1 MSPFIRPRPTSLR
14 TARSSRRRSRHDG
27 RGRGLITGNR
37 SGRGP
42 LTLEQLE
49 GRQVL
54 AAFVASE
61 TYVVSTL
68 ADSGPGSLR
77 EAIIAANAHKGA
89 DAIDFSVT
97 GTISLKS
104 ALPAV
109 TDSLE
114 LDGSSAPGYAGKPIV
129 TLDFQN
135 NAGLVVSVG
144 ADGSVIKSLSLVDS
158 SGAGISLSA
167 SAVTVAGNYI
177 GLRADGVTIESNRG
191 DGVAILAGS
200 HDNLIGNDDPV
211 KSIRYFTPAG
221 ISLQPVKG
229 FQGLRGGN
237 RPGEYLISGTTGDN
251 GDGLLFVGP
260 ITTTGGKSYP
270 VRVPGAMS
278 TSVYGPDNLGGN
290 RVRLVGS
297 YINSGSDTRHGFMFE
312 GTTTDLTNGTGT
324 YTTIDVA
331 GATFTY
337 VHSTMGGLAV
347 GNAEGP
353 TVGDPQGTGE
363 AFLYDVATK
372 QFIGDIRFP
381 DSISSTAYGIW
392 HNGGTSYTICGGF
405 SRLSIDPNQPLGQ
418 GFLVDYDAS
427 TGQFSHWKALNY
439 PKGFDVVTH
448 FEGISSTEAG
458 VYTLAASSV
467 HTGSALP
474 GSFVTVRRNAD
485 GSFSDGVW
493 VDVAYPGSAATI
505 TTSVS
510 GSALTGFGLGVNGG
524 VQVFQATVDSG
535 FQLSNVISGNR
546 GAGISITGAGAT
558 NNHVAM
564 NFIGTDVTGTLR
576 RGNGGNGVVI
586 TAGATGNLIGG
597 EATGGNDPT
606 KGVFVRPPQGNLI
619 SGNYANGVLI
629 SEGAESN
636 QLSGNYVGTT
646 VSGLAPLGNTLD
658 GVAIVGADNNS
669 LLGTTLNQNPFVF
682 YNVLSGNGGNGLRI
696 TDSDN
701 TTVYANFM
709 GLGRNN
715 KTPVPNGG
723 NGLLVSGNSQGVTL
737 GGVIPLGNVISG
749 NKGNGIEIRDTASG
763 VNSWNSFVGMVSFG
777 GAAANGKNGILITS
791 TNPAFDL
798 NHQQTW
804 NIIRTSLIGGN
815 VGNGIEIS
823 GNASGVQIT
832 DTAVGTNW
840 FIMRPL
846 ANGGSGIVIGGTA
859 HNIALGGFQPSIEQF
874 DTSASVHLGGNKGY
888 GLEIRDLAHDVTVF
902 NTVVGAGVG
911 LLGPS
916 LQKAVQLPN
925 GKGGISIGPGVS
937 DVAIGS
943 GLSVPNGYSAA
954 VAYNNGVGI
963 TIDGASN
970 ISLEGTKVENNAKGG
985 IQIKGG
991 TNVLIGTETA
1001 PNLISGNTGF
1011 GVLASGTLTGSA
1023 VSGNLITRNTGNG
1036 VRLQAA
1042 KGLLVGG
1049 TANGSGNTIT
1059 RNKAFGLYAAGDCSG
1074 SMVEGNTIARNI
1086 AGNTNVAKSSGLI
1099 VVDYSLIL
1107 GVNDSVTGVRGA
1119 KGKKVVLVGSYLP
1132 SLPGNNANSSLMG
1145 QWWVGDLTTGVGK
1158 SVRVNPVFPGQTVTA
1173 SLYYGPNT
1181 DAFSP
1186 TLGKDN
1192 VRVVGT
1198 YKYQDSPVDGQYG
1211 VLYQGPANGVGGTW
1225 TQINVPA
1232 DLAGGTVTNTIPH
1245 STMGNL
1251 VVGNYSVEGQPVGAA
1266 SAFIYEISTGQY
1278 QLFDSSW
1285 GGLTDLTSAY
1295 GIWQNGG
1302 PTSTFYTI
1310 VGGAVYEGANTAYMV
1325 DYDSSTKTF
1334 SHKTFFPLGT
1344 EVAGDTHFEGINAA
1358 PGGYTLSATILSGG
1372 TSDAAYVYVP
1382 VGRDGEFGAA
1392 QWVPLHY
1399 PGSSFCSGDTVYQNV
1414 QMGICSLPNP
1424 AYQTDSTL
1432 PPTVERTYKATVTV
1446 TGGPAGGANISIP
1459 AARQG
1464 FVGPT
1469 AGAQRY
1475 AQYAPTQVTSPDQL
1489 NQPIGQEKADEIA
1502 KALGLDKS
1510 KCFTEEQYLAF
1521 ISGQGANG
1529 SGDPQQAALVDES
1542 VNLLTNS
1549 TANPLIR
1556 DINGTPT
1563 QIVLGSYGLAV
1574 SKDGVWLDSLAN
1586 KAEPT
1591 RRVNE
1596 VIAPGGYMDTWAA
1609 ANGATASLQMLRR
1622 SAYTIQLPYGIV
1634 AQQENGPAQLAFY
1647 RNGFGSA
1654 MAGLSMTPP
1663 LWEVNFCLIYLL
1675 NPKLAAN
1682 MPSQWNPIP
1691 AEVAKALLTSE
1702 TGRVRFSDYASYFPR
1717 ECVVASP
1724 I

>member
-27 RGRGLITGNR
+27 RGRGPSAGSR
-37 SGRGP
+37 SARGP

-61 TYVVSTL
+61 TYVVNTL

-77 EAIIAANAHKGA
+77 EAIIAANTHKGA
-89 DAIDFSVT
+89 DAIDFSVA

-109 TDSLE
+109 TGPLE

-135 NAGLVVSVG
+135 NAGLVVSAG

-177 GLRADGVTIESNRG
+177 GLRADGSTIESNRG

-237 RPGEYLISGTTGDN
+237 RSGEYLISGTTGDN

-297 YINSGSDTRHGFMFE
+297 YINSSSDTRHGFLFE
-312 GTTTDLTNGTGT
+312 GTTADLTNGTGT

-372 QFIGDIRFP
+372 QFISDIRFP
-381 DSISSTAYGIW
+381 DSVSSTAYGIW

-405 SRLSIDPNQPLGQ
+405 SKLSIDPNQPLGQ
-418 GFLVDYDAS
+418 GFLVDYDSS

-439 PKGFDVVTH
+439 PKGIDVVTH

-493 VDVAYPGSAATI
+493 VDLAYPGSAATI

-510 GSALTGFGLGVNGG
+510 GSALTGFGLGGSGG
-524 VQVFQATVDSG
+524 AQVFQATVDSG

-546 GAGISITGAGAT
+546 GAGISITGIGAT

-576 RGNGGNGVVI
+576 RGNGGSGVVI

-629 SEGAESN
+629 SDGAESN

-646 VSGLAPLGNTLD
+646 VSGLAPLGNALD

-696 TDSDN
+696 SDSDN

-859 HNIALGGFQPSIEQF
+859 HNIAIGGFQPSIEQF

-925 GKGGISIGPGVS
+925 GKGGISIGSGVS

-943 GLSVPNGYSAA
+943 GLSVPGGYSAA
-954 VAYNNGVGI
+954 VAYNNGAGI
-963 TIDGASN
+963 TINGASN
-970 ISLEGTKVENNAKGG
+970 VSLEGTKVESNAKGG

-1059 RNKAFGLYAAGDCSG
+1059 RNKAFGLLATGNCSG
-1074 SMVEGNTIARNI
+1074 STVEGNTIERNT
-1086 AGNTNVAKSSGLI
+1086 AGNTNVANSSGLV

-1107 GVNDSVTGVRGA
+1107 GPNESVTGVRGA

-1132 SLPGNNANSSLMG
+1132 KNDTNSNDSNTSAMG

-1158 SVRVNPVFPGQTVTA
+1158 AVRVNPSFSGQTVTA

-1186 TLGKDN
+1186 ALGQDN
-1192 VRVVGT
+1192 IRVVGT
-1198 YKYQDSPVDGQYG
+1198 YKYKDSPVDGQYG
-1211 VLYQGPANGVGGTW
+1211 VIYQGPANGVGGTW
-1225 TQINVPA
+1225 TQINVPE
-1232 DLAGGTVTNTIPH
+1232 DLAGGTVLNTIPH

-1251 VVGNYSVEGQPVGAA
+1251 VVGNYDVVGQPVG
-1266 SAFIYEISTGQY
+1266 SGNAFIYDISTREY
-1278 QLFDSSW
+1278 QVFDSSW
-1285 GGLTDLTSAY
+1285 GGVTELTSAY

-1302 PTSTFYTI
+1302 PASTFYTI
-1310 VGGAVYEGANTAYMV
+1310 VGGSKHEGANTAYMV
-1325 DYDSSTKTF
+1325 DYDSATKTF

-1344 EVAGDTHFEGINAA
+1344 ETKGDTHFEGINAA
-1358 PGGYTLSATILSGG
+1358 PGGYTLSGTILSGG
-1372 TSDAAYVYVP
+1372 TADAAYAYVP
-1382 VGRDGEFGAA
+1382 VNRDGSFGAA

-1414 QMGICSLPNP
+1414 EMGICII
-1424 AYQTDSTL
+1424 TDPISQQS
-1432 PPTVERTYKATVTV
+1432 VERTYKATVTV
-1446 TGGPAGGANISIP
+1446 TGGPAAGANISIP

-1464 FVGPT
+1464 FVGPA
-1469 AGAQRY
+1469 AGAQRL
-1475 AQYAPTQVTSPDQL
+1475 AQYGPTQVTAPDQL
-1489 NQPIGQEKADEIA
+1489 NQPIGQVKADEIA
-1502 KALGLDKS
+1502 RALGLDKS
-1510 KCFTEEQYLAF
+1510 KCFTEEQYLTF
-1521 ISGQGANG
+1521 ISGKGANG
-1529 SGDPQQAALVDES
+1529 SGDPSQAALVDES

-1549 TANPLIR
+1549 TVNPLNR
-1556 DINGTPT
+1556 NINGTPT
-1563 QIVLGSYGLAV
+1563 QIYLGSYGLAV

-1586 KAEPT
+1586 EAEPT
-1591 RRVNE
+1591 RRVNA

-1609 ANGATASLQMLRR
+1609 ANGATASLDMLRK

-1634 AQQENGPAQLAFY
+1634 AQQENGSAQLAFY

-1682 MPSQWNPIP
+1682 MPAQWNPIP

>member
-14 TARSSRRRSRHDG
+14 TAHPNRRRSRHDG
-27 RGRGLITGNR
+27 RGRGPSAGSR
-37 SGRGP
+37 SARGP

-61 TYVVSTL
+61 TYVVNTL

-77 EAIIAANAHKGA
+77 EAIIAANTHKGA
-89 DAIDFSVT
+89 DAIDFGVA

-114 LDGSSAPGYAGKPIV
+114 LDGSSAPGYAGRPIV

-144 ADGSVIKSLSLVDS
+144 ADGTVIQSLSLVDS

-177 GLRADGVTIESNRG
+177 GLRADGSTIESNRG

-200 HDNLIGNDDPV
+200 HDNLIGNDD
-211 KSIRYFTPAG
+211 
-221 ISLQPVKG
+221 
-229 FQGLRGGN
+229 
-237 RPGEYLISGTTGDN
+237 
-251 GDGLLFVGP
+251 
-260 ITTTGGKSYP
+260 
-270 VRVPGAMS
+270 S
-278 TSVYGPDNLGGN
+278 TS
-290 RVRLVGS
+290 
-297 YINSGSDTRHGFMFE
+297 
-312 GTTTDLTNGTGT
+312 
-324 YTTIDVA
+324 
-331 GATFTY
+331 
-337 VHSTMGGLAV
+337 
-347 GNAEGP
+347 
-353 TVGDPQGTGE
+353 
-363 AFLYDVATK
+363 AFA
-372 QFIGDIRFP
+372 
-381 DSISSTAYGIW
+381 
-392 HNGGTSYTICGGF
+392 
-405 SRLSIDPNQPLGQ
+405 
-418 GFLVDYDAS
+418 
-427 TGQFSHWKALNY
+427 
-439 PKGFDVVTH
+439 
-448 FEGISSTEAG
+448 
-458 VYTLAASSV
+458 
-467 HTGSALP
+467 
-474 GSFVTVRRNAD
+474 
-485 GSFSDGVW
+485 
-493 VDVAYPGSAATI
+493 
-505 TTSVS
+505 
-510 GSALTGFGLGVNGG
+510 
-524 VQVFQATVDSG
+524 
-535 FQLSNVISGNR
+535 LSNVISGNR
-546 GAGISITGAGAT
+546 GNGVSITGVGAT
-558 NNHVAM
+558 KNIVSM
-564 NFIGTDVTGTLR
+564 NYIGTDISGTR
-576 RGNGGNGVVI
+576 NRGNGGNGVVI
-586 TAGATGNLIGG
+586 TANATGNLIGG

-629 SEGAESN
+629 SDGAESN

-646 VSGLAPLGNTLD
+646 VSGLAPLGNALD

-723 NGLLVSGNSQGVTL
+723 NGLLVSGDSQGVTL

-791 TNPAFDL
+791 SNPAFDL

-888 GLEIRDLAHDVTVF
+888 GLEMRDLAHDVTVF

-954 VAYNNGVGI
+954 VAYNKGVGI

-1011 GVLASGTLTGSA
+1011 GVLASGKLTGSA
-1023 VSGNLITRNTGNG
+1023 ISGNLIARNTGNG

-1042 KGLLVGG
+1042 QGLLVGG

-1059 RNKAFGLYAAGDCSG
+1059 RNQAFGLYAAGNCSG
-1074 SMVEGNTIARNI
+1074 STVEGNTIERNT
-1086 AGNTNVAKSSGLI
+1086 AGNTNVANSSGLV

-1107 GVNDSVTGVRGA
+1107 GANESVTGVRGA

-1132 SLPGNNANSSLMG
+1132 KNDSNSNDSNTSAMG

-1158 SVRVNPVFPGQTVTA
+1158 AVRVNPTFSGQTVTA

-1181 DAFSP
+1181 DAFNP
-1186 TLGKDN
+1186 AIGKDN
-1192 VRVVGT
+1192 IRVVGT
-1198 YKYQDSPVDGQYG
+1198 YMYSESGTPVAGQHG
-1211 VLYQGPANGVGGTW
+1211 VIYQGPANGVGGTW
-1225 TQINVPA
+1225 TRINVPA
-1232 DLAGGTVTNTIPH
+1232 HLAGGTVTNTIPH

-1251 VVGNYSVEGQPVGAA
+1251 VVGNYSVEGQSVGAA
-1266 SAFIYEISTGQY
+1266 SAFIYDIRTGEY
-1278 QLFDSSW
+1278 QVFDSSW
-1285 GGLTDLTSAY
+1285 GGLNDLTSAY

-1302 PTSTFYTI
+1302 PASTFYTI
-1310 VGGAVYEGANTAYMV
+1310 VGGSLHEGANTAYMV

-1344 EVAGDTHFEGINAA
+1344 ETKGDTHFEGINAA

-1372 TSDAAYVYVP
+1372 TADAAYAYVP
-1382 VGRDGEFGAA
+1382 VNRDGEFGAA

-1414 QMGICSLPNP
+1414 EMGICII
-1424 AYQTDSTL
+1424 TD
-1432 PPTVERTYKATVTV
+1432 PTSGDPVERTYKATVTV
-1446 TGGPAGGANISIP
+1446 TGGPTGGANISIP
-1459 AARQG
+1459 EARQG
-1464 FVGPT
+1464 FVGPA
-1469 AGAQRY
+1469 AGARRF
-1475 AQYAPTQVTSPDQL
+1475 AQYGPTQVTSPDQL

-1502 KALGLDKS
+1502 RSLGLDRS

-1521 ISGQGANG
+1521 ISGNGANG
-1529 SGDPQQAALVDES
+1529 SGDSQQAALVDES

-1549 TANPLIR
+1549 TVNPLTR
-1556 DINGTPT
+1556 TVNGTPT
-1563 QIVLGSYGLAV
+1563 QIYLGSYGLAV

-1586 KAEPT
+1586 EAEPT

-1596 VIAPGGYMDTWAA
+1596 VIAPGGYMDTWAK
-1609 ANGATASLQMLRR
+1609 ANGATASLDMLRH
-1622 SAYTIQLPYGIV
+1622 SAYVIQLPYGIV

-1654 MAGLSMTPP
+1654 VAGLSMTPP
-1663 LWEVNFCLIYLL
+1663 LWEVNFCLIYML

-1682 MPSQWNPIP
+1682 MPAQWNPIP
-1691 AEVAKALLTSE
+1691 AEVASALLASQ
-1702 TGRVRFSDYASYFPR
+1702 TGRVRFSDYAAYFPP
-1717 ECVVASP
+1717 ECVVANP
-1724 I
+1724 N

>member
-14 TARSSRRRSRHDG
+14 TARTSRRRSRHDG
-27 RGRGLITGNR
+27 RGRGPSADNR
-37 SGRGP
+37 SARGP

-61 TYVVSTL
+61 TYVVNTL
-68 ADSGPGSLR
+68 ADAGPGSLR
-77 EAIIAANAHKGA
+77 QAIILANAHKGA
-89 DAIDFSVT
+89 DAIDFSVA
-97 GTISLKS
+97 GTIALRS

-109 TDSLE
+109 TGPLE
-114 LDGSSAPGYAGKPIV
+114 LDGSSAPGYAGKPVV

-135 NAGLVVSVG
+135 NAGLVVSAG
-144 ADGSVIKSLSLVDS
+144 ADGSVIQSLSLVDS
-158 SGAGISLSA
+158 SGAGVSLAA
-167 SAVTVAGNYI
+167 SGVTVAGNYI
-177 GLRADGVTIESNRG
+177 GLQADGVTTESNRG

-221 ISLQPVKG
+221 ISLQPVKSL
-229 FQGLRGGN
+229 QGLRGGD
-237 RPGEYLISGTTGDN
+237 RPGEYLISGTTGNN

-260 ITTTGGKSYP
+260 ITATGGKAYP
-270 VRVPGAMS
+270 VRVPGALS
-278 TSVYGPDNLGGN
+278 TSVYGPDNLGGG

-297 YINSGSDTRHGFMFE
+297 YINSGSDTRHGFLFE

-347 GNAEGP
+347 GNADGP

-381 DSISSTAYGIW
+381 DSVSSTAYGIW
-392 HNGGTSYTICGGF
+392 HNGGTNYTICGGF
-405 SRLSIDPNQPLGQ
+405 SELSIDPNKPIGP
-418 GFLVDYDAS
+418 GYLVDYDSS

-439 PKGFDVVTH
+439 PKGFNVVTH

-493 VDVAYPGSAATI
+493 VDLAYPGSAATI

-510 GSALTGFGLGVNGG
+510 GSALTGFGLGVNGSA
-524 VQVFQATVDSG
+524 QVFQATVDSG

-546 GAGISITGAGAT
+546 GNGVSITGVGAT

-564 NFIGTDVTGTLR
+564 NYIGTDVTGTR
-576 RGNGGNGVVI
+576 NRGNGGNGVVI

-597 EATGGNDPT
+597 EATNGNDPT

-629 SEGAESN
+629 SDGAESN

-646 VSGLAPLGNTLD
+646 VSGLAPLGNALD

-669 LLGTTLNQNPFVF
+669 VLGTTLNQNPFVF

-749 NKGNGIEIRDTASG
+749 NKGNGIEIRDTVSG
-763 VNSWNSFVGMVSFG
+763 VNSWNSFVGMVAFG

-815 VGNGIEIS
+815 VGNGIEIA

-832 DTAVGTNW
+832 DTAIGTNW
-840 FIMRPL
+840 NIVRPL
-846 ANGGSGIVIGGTA
+846 ANGGSGIVVGGTA
-859 HNIALGGFQPSIEQF
+859 HNIAIGGFQPTVEEL
-874 DTSASVHLGGNKGY
+874 DTTASVHIGGNKGY
-888 GLEIRDLAHDVTVF
+888 GIEMRDLAHDVTVF
-902 NTVVGAGVG
+902 NTAVGAGVG
-911 LLGPS
+911 LIGPS
-916 LQKAVQLPN
+916 IRKAIQLPN
-925 GKGGISIGPGVS
+925 SKGGIAIGPGVS

-943 GLSVPNGYSAA
+943 GLSVSHGYSAA

-963 TIDGASN
+963 TINGASHV
-970 ISLEGTKVENNAKGG
+970 SVEGTKVENNTKGG
-985 IQIKGG
+985 IQLSGG
-991 TNVLIGTETA
+991 TQVRIGSETA
-1001 PNLISGNTGF
+1001 PNAITGNTRW

-1023 VSGNLITRNTGNG
+1023 IQGNLIARNTGNG
-1036 VRLQAA
+1036 VVLRAA
-1042 KGLLVGG
+1042 QGLLVGG

-1059 RNKAFGLYAAGDCSG
+1059 RNKAFGLLATGNCSG
-1074 SMVEGNTIARNI
+1074 STVEGNTIKRNV
-1086 AGNTNVAKSSGLI
+1086 AGNLNVANSSGLV

-1107 GVNDSVTGVRGA
+1107 GPYESVTGVRGA
-1119 KGKKVVLVGSYLP
+1119 QGKKVVLVGSYKP
-1132 SLPGNNANSSLMG
+1132 QGSSVLMG
-1145 QWWVGDLTTGVGK
+1145 QWWVGDLATGVGK
-1158 SVRVNPVFPGQTVTA
+1158 AVQVNPTFSGQTVTA

-1181 DAFSP
+1181 AAFNP
-1186 TLGKDN
+1186 ALGKDN
-1192 VRVVGT
+1192 IRVVGT
-1198 YKYQDSPVDGQYG
+1198 YKYQESAVDGQHG

-1232 DLAGGTVTNTIPH
+1232 DLAGRTVTNTIPH
-1245 STMGNL
+1245 STMGDL
-1251 VVGNYSVEGQPVGAA
+1251 VVGNYSVEGQQRDAA
-1266 SAFIYEISTGQY
+1266 SAFIYDIRTGTY
-1278 QLFDSSW
+1278 QVFDSSW
-1285 GGLTDLTSAY
+1285 GGLNDLTSAY

-1310 VGGAVYEGANTAYMV
+1310 VGGSLHNGANTAYMV

-1344 EVAGDTHFEGINAA
+1344 GLAGDTHFEGINAA

-1372 TSDAAYVYVP
+1372 TADAAYAYVP
-1382 VGRDGEFGAA
+1382 VNRDGGFGAA

-1399 PGSSFCSGDTVYQNV
+1399 PGSSFCSGDTVYRNV
-1414 QMGICSLPNP
+1414 EMGICIL
-1424 AYQTDSTL
+1424 TD
-1432 PPTVERTYKATVTV
+1432 PTTGNLVERTYKATVTV
-1446 TGGPAGGANISIP
+1446 TGRATDS
-1459 AARQG
+1459 
-1464 FVGPT
+1464 
-1469 AGAQRY
+1469 
-1475 AQYAPTQVTSPDQL
+1475 
-1489 NQPIGQEKADEIA
+1489 
-1502 KALGLDKS
+1502 
-1510 KCFTEEQYLAF
+1510 
-1521 ISGQGANG
+1521 
-1529 SGDPQQAALVDES
+1529 
-1542 VNLLTNS
+1542 NS
-1549 TANPLIR
+1549 
-1556 DINGTPT
+1556 
-1563 QIVLGSYGLAV
+1563 
-1574 SKDGVWLDSLAN
+1574 
-1586 KAEPT
+1586 
-1591 RRVNE
+1591 
-1596 VIAPGGYMDTWAA
+1596 
-1609 ANGATASLQMLRR
+1609 
-1622 SAYTIQLPYGIV
+1622 
-1634 AQQENGPAQLAFY
+1634 
-1647 RNGFGSA
+1647 
-1654 MAGLSMTPP
+1654 
-1663 LWEVNFCLIYLL
+1663 
-1675 NPKLAAN
+1675 
-1682 MPSQWNPIP
+1682 
-1691 AEVAKALLTSE
+1691 
-1702 TGRVRFSDYASYFPR
+1702 
-1717 ECVVASP
+1717 
-1724 I
+1724 

>member
-1 MSPFIRPRPTSLR
+1 MAR
-14 TARSSRRRSRHDG
+14 TNRRRSRHDG
-27 RGRGLITGNR
+27 RGLGTGSGAARGR
-37 SGRGP
+37 

-54 AAFVASE
+54 AAFVAAE
-61 TYVVSTL
+61 TYVVNTL

-77 EAIIAANAHKGA
+77 QAIIDANVHKGA
-89 DAIDFSVT
+89 DAIDFSVA
-97 GTISLKS
+97 GTIALKS

-109 TDSLE
+109 TGSLD
-114 LDGSSAPGYAGKPIV
+114 LDGSSAPGYAGKPVV

-135 NAGLVVSVG
+135 NAGLIISAG

-158 SGAGISLSA
+158 SGAGVSLAA
-167 SAVTVAGNYI
+167 SGVTVAGNYI
-177 GLRADGVTIESNRG
+177 GLRADGSTIESNRG

-211 KSIRYFTPAG
+211 KAIQYFTPAG
-221 ISLQPVKG
+221 MSLQPVKG
-229 FQGLRGGN
+229 IQGLRGGN
-237 RPGEYLISGTTGDN
+237 RPGEYLMSGTTGNN

-260 ITTTGGKSYP
+260 ITATGGKSYP

-297 YINSGSDTRHGFMFE
+297 SINSGSDTRHGFLFE

-347 GNAEGP
+347 GNADGP
-353 TVGDPQGTGE
+353 TVGAPEGTGQ
-363 AFLYDVATK
+363 AFIYDVAKK
-372 QFIGDIRFP
+372 QIIGNIRFP
-381 DSISSTAYGIW
+381 ESVSNTAYGIW
-392 HNGGTSYTICGGF
+392 HNGGTNYTICGGF
-405 SRLSIDPNQPLGQ
+405 SQLSINNGGDQNQPIGQ
-418 GFLVDYDAS
+418 GYLVDYDSS

-439 PKGFDVVTH
+439 PKGIDVVTH

-485 GSFSDGVW
+485 GAFSDGVW
-493 VDVAYPGSAATI
+493 VDLAYPGSAATL

-510 GSALTGFGLGVNGG
+510 GSALTGVGIGG
-524 VQVFQATVDSG
+524 SGGMQWFQATVDIG

-546 GAGISITGAGAT
+546 GAGVSITGAGAT

-696 TDSDN
+696 TDSND

-709 GLGRNN
+709 GLGRDN

-749 NKGNGIEIRDTASG
+749 NKGNGIEIRDTVSG
-763 VNSWNSFVGMVSFG
+763 VNSWNSFVGMVAFG

-791 TNPAFDL
+791 TNPAFEI

-815 VGNGIEIS
+815 VGNGIEIA

-832 DTAVGTNW
+832 DTAIGTNW
-840 FIMRPL
+840 NIMRPL
-846 ANGGSGIVIGGTA
+846 ANGGSGIVVGGTA
-859 HNIALGGFQPSIEQF
+859 HNIALGGFQPSIEQL
-874 DTSASVHLGGNKGY
+874 DTTASVHLGGNKGY
-888 GLEIRDLAHDVTVF
+888 GLEIRDLAYDVTVF

-911 LLGPS
+911 LIGPS
-916 LQKAVQLPN
+916 IRKAIKLPN
-925 GKGGISIGPGVS
+925 GKGGIAIGPGVS

-963 TIDGASN
+963 TIEGARNVSV
-970 ISLEGTKVENNAKGG
+970 EGTKVESNAKGG

-991 TNVLIGTETA
+991 TNVLIGTETS
-1001 PNLISGNTGF
+1001 PNSISGNTGF
-1011 GVLASGTLTGSA
+1011 GVSASGTLTGSA

-1042 KGLLVGG
+1042 QGLLVGG

-1059 RNKAFGLYAAGDCSG
+1059 RNQAFGLFALGDCSG
-1074 SMVEGNTIARNI
+1074 STVEGNTIERNG
-1086 AGNTNVAKSSGLI
+1086 AGNTNVAKSSGLV

-1107 GVNDSVTGVRGA
+1107 GPYESVTGVRGA
-1119 KGKKVVLVGSYLP
+1119 SGKKVVLVGSYKP
-1132 SLPGNNANSSLMG
+1132 ENSSVLIG

-1158 SVRVNPVFPGQTVTA
+1158 AVQVNPTFSGQTVTA

-1181 DAFSP
+1181 AAFNP
-1186 TLGKDN
+1186 ALGKDN
-1192 VRVVGT
+1192 IRVVGT
-1198 YKYQDSPVDGQYG
+1198 YKYSESAVDGQHG
-1211 VLYQGPANGVGGTW
+1211 VIYQGPANGVGGTW
-1225 TQINVPA
+1225 TQMNVPSSI
-1232 DLAGGTVTNTIPH
+1232 AGGTVLNTIPH

-1251 VVGNYSVEGQPVGAA
+1251 VVGNYDLVGQPVG
-1266 SAFIYEISTGQY
+1266 SGNAFIYDISTGQY
-1278 QLFDSSW
+1278 QVFDSSW
-1285 GGLTDLTSAY
+1285 GGVTELTSAY

-1302 PTSTFYTI
+1302 PKSTLYTI
-1310 VGGAVYEGANTAYMV
+1310 VGGSKHEGANTAYMV
-1325 DYDSSTKTF
+1325 DYDSATKTF

-1344 EVAGDTHFEGINAA
+1344 ETKGDTHFEGINAA
-1358 PGGYTLSATILSGG
+1358 PGGYTLSGTILSGG
-1372 TSDAAYVYVP
+1372 AADAAYAYVP
-1382 VGRDGEFGAA
+1382 VNRDGSFGAA

-1414 QMGICSLPNP
+1414 EMGICMLPNP
-1424 AYQTDSTL
+1424 LYQADPTL
-1432 PPTVERTYKATVTV
+1432 PATVERTYKATVTV
-1446 TGGPAGGANISIP
+1446 TGGAAGGANISIP
-1459 AARQG
+1459 IARQG
-1464 FVGPT
+1464 FVGAA
-1469 AGAQRY
+1469 AGAQRL
-1475 AQYAPTQVTSPDQL
+1475 AQYAPTQVTSPVQL

-1502 KALGLDKS
+1502 RALGLDKS
-1510 KCFTEEQYLAF
+1510 KCFTEEQYLKF
-1521 ISGQGANG
+1521 ISGQGVNG

-1549 TANPLIR
+1549 AVNPLHR
-1556 DINGTPT
+1556 EINGTPT

-1586 KAEPT
+1586 SAEPT

-1609 ANGATASLQMLRR
+1609 ANGATASLEMLRK
-1622 SAYTIQLPYGIV
+1622 SAYTVQLPYGIV
-1634 AQQENGPAQLAFY
+1634 AQHEGGAAELDLY
-1647 RNGFGSA
+1647 RNGFKSA
-1654 MAGLSMTPP
+1654 AVGLSMTPP
-1663 LWEVNFCLIYLL
+1663 LWEVNFCLIYML

-1682 MPSQWNPIP
+1682 MPAQWNPIP
-1691 AEVAKALLTSE
+1691 AEVATALLKGPS
-1702 TGRVRFSDYASYFPR
+1702 GRVRFSDFASYFPP
-1717 ECVVASP
+1717 ECVVANP
-1724 I
+1724 G

>member
-1 MSPFIRPRPTSLR
+1 M
-14 TARSSRRRSRHDG
+14 
-27 RGRGLITGNR
+27 
-37 SGRGP
+37 
-42 LTLEQLE
+42 
-49 GRQVL
+49 
-54 AAFVASE
+54 VA
-61 TYVVSTL
+61 
-68 ADSGPGSLR
+68 
-77 EAIIAANAHKGA
+77 
-89 DAIDFSVT
+89 
-97 GTISLKS
+97 
-104 ALPAV
+104 
-109 TDSLE
+109 
-114 LDGSSAPGYAGKPIV
+114 
-129 TLDFQN
+129 
-135 NAGLVVSVG
+135 
-144 ADGSVIKSLSLVDS
+144 
-158 SGAGISLSA
+158 
-167 SAVTVAGNYI
+167 
-177 GLRADGVTIESNRG
+177 
-191 DGVAILAGS
+191 
-200 HDNLIGNDDPV
+200 
-211 KSIRYFTPAG
+211 
-221 ISLQPVKG
+221 
-229 FQGLRGGN
+229 
-237 RPGEYLISGTTGDN
+237 
-251 GDGLLFVGP
+251 
-260 ITTTGGKSYP
+260 
-270 VRVPGAMS
+270 
-278 TSVYGPDNLGGN
+278 
-290 RVRLVGS
+290 
-297 YINSGSDTRHGFMFE
+297 
-312 GTTTDLTNGTGT
+312 
-324 YTTIDVA
+324 
-331 GATFTY
+331 
-337 VHSTMGGLAV
+337 
-347 GNAEGP
+347 
-353 TVGDPQGTGE
+353 
-363 AFLYDVATK
+363 
-372 QFIGDIRFP
+372 
-381 DSISSTAYGIW
+381 
-392 HNGGTSYTICGGF
+392 
-405 SRLSIDPNQPLGQ
+405 
-418 GFLVDYDAS
+418 
-427 TGQFSHWKALNY
+427 
-439 PKGFDVVTH
+439 
-448 FEGISSTEAG
+448 
-458 VYTLAASSV
+458 
-467 HTGSALP
+467 
-474 GSFVTVRRNAD
+474 
-485 GSFSDGVW
+485 
-493 VDVAYPGSAATI
+493 
-505 TTSVS
+505 
-510 GSALTGFGLGVNGG
+510 
-524 VQVFQATVDSG
+524 
-535 FQLSNVISGNR
+535 
-546 GAGISITGAGAT
+546 
-558 NNHVAM
+558 
-564 NFIGTDVTGTLR
+564 
-576 RGNGGNGVVI
+576 
-586 TAGATGNLIGG
+586 
-597 EATGGNDPT
+597 
-606 KGVFVRPPQGNLI
+606 
-619 SGNYANGVLI
+619 
-629 SEGAESN
+629 
-636 QLSGNYVGTT
+636 
-646 VSGLAPLGNTLD
+646 
-658 GVAIVGADNNS
+658 
-669 LLGTTLNQNPFVF
+669 
-682 YNVLSGNGGNGLRI
+682 
-696 TDSDN
+696 
-701 TTVYANFM
+701 
-709 GLGRNN
+709 
-715 KTPVPNGG
+715 
-723 NGLLVSGNSQGVTL
+723 
-737 GGVIPLGNVISG
+737 
-749 NKGNGIEIRDTASG
+749 
-763 VNSWNSFVGMVSFG
+763 FG
-777 GAAANGKNGILITS
+777 GAVANGKNGILITS

-798 NHQQTW
+798 NDQRTW

-815 VGNGIEIS
+815 VGNGIEIA

-832 DTAVGTNW
+832 DTAVGTHW
-840 FIMRPL
+840 IIMRPL

-859 HNIALGGFQPSIEQF
+859 HNIAIGGFQPSIEQF

-937 DVAIGS
+937 DVAIGI

-1036 VRLQAA
+1036 VVLRAA
-1042 KGLLVGG
+1042 QGLLVGG
-1049 TANGSGNTIT
+1049 TANGSGNTST
-1059 RNKAFGLYAAGDCSG
+1059 RNKAFGLLATGNCSG
-1074 SMVEGNTIARNI
+1074 SMVEGNTIERNT
-1086 AGNTNVAKSSGLI
+1086 AGNLNVARSSGLV

-1119 KGKKVVLVGSYLP
+1119 KGKKVVLVGSYKP
-1132 SLPGNNANSSLMG
+1132 DNSSVVMG

-1158 SVRVNPVFPGQTVTA
+1158 TVQVNPTFSGQTVTA

-1181 DAFSP
+1181 DAFNP

-1192 VRVVGT
+1192 IRVVGT
-1198 YKYQDSPVDGQYG
+1198 YEYSESAVAGQHG
-1211 VLYQGPANGVGGTW
+1211 VIYQGPANGVGGTW
-1225 TQINVPA
+1225 TQINVPE
-1232 DLAGGTVTNTIPH
+1232 DLAGSTVLNTIPH

-1251 VVGNYSVEGQPVGAA
+1251 VVGNYDVVGQPVG
-1266 SAFIYEISTGQY
+1266 SGNAFIYDISTREY
-1278 QLFDSSW
+1278 QVFDSSW
-1285 GGLTDLTSAY
+1285 GGVNELTSAY

-1302 PTSTFYTI
+1302 PASTFYTI
-1310 VGGAVYEGANTAYMV
+1310 VGGSKHEGANTAYMV

-1344 EVAGDTHFEGINAA
+1344 ETRGDTHFEGINAA

-1372 TSDAAYVYVP
+1372 TADAAYAYVP
-1382 VGRDGEFGAA
+1382 VNRDGAFGAA

-1414 QMGICSLPNP
+1414 QMGICII
-1424 AYQTDSTL
+1424 TD
-1432 PPTVERTYKATVTV
+1432 PTSGGLVERTYKATVTV

-1459 AARQG
+1459 KARQG

-1682 MPSQWNPIP
+1682 MPAQWNPIP

-1702 TGRVRFSDYASYFPR
+1702 TGRVRFSDFASYFPR

>member
-14 TARSSRRRSRHDG
+14 TARTNRHRSRHDG
-27 RGRGLITGNR
+27 RGPSAGSR
-37 SGRGP
+37 SSRGP

-61 TYVVSTL
+61 TYVVNTL

-89 DAIDFSVT
+89 DAIDFSVA

-177 GLRADGVTIESNRG
+177 GLRADGVTIEGNRG

-211 KSIRYFTPAG
+211 KSIQYFTPAG
-221 ISLQPVKG
+221 MSLQPVKG
-229 FQGLRGGN
+229 LQGLRGGN

-260 ITTTGGKSYP
+260 ITATGGKSYP

-297 YINSGSDTRHGFMFE
+297 YINSGSDTRHGFLFE
-312 GTTTDLTNGTGT
+312 GTTADLTNGTGT

-347 GNAEGP
+347 GNADGP

-392 HNGGTSYTICGGF
+392 HNGGTNYTICGGF

-418 GFLVDYDAS
+418 GFLVDYDSS

-458 VYTLAASSV
+458 VYTLAASSA

-493 VDVAYPGSAATI
+493 VDLAYPGAEATI
-505 TTSVS
+505 MTSVS
-510 GSALTGFGLGVNGG
+510 GSALTGVGLGVNGG
-524 VQVFQATVDSG
+524 MQWFQATVDSG

-546 GAGISITGAGAT
+546 GAGISITGVGAT

-586 TAGATGNLIGG
+586 TSGATGNLIGG

-646 VSGLAPLGNTLD
+646 VTGLAPLGNTLD

-763 VNSWNSFVGMVSFG
+763 VNSWNSFVGMVAFG
-777 GAAANGKNGILITS
+777 GAAPNGKNGILITS

-798 NHQQTW
+798 NDQRTW

-815 VGNGIEIS
+815 VGNGIELA

-840 FIMRPL
+840 NILRPL
-846 ANGGSGIVIGGTA
+846 ANGGSGIVVGGTA
-859 HNIALGGFQPSIEQF
+859 HNIAIGGFQPSIEQF
-874 DTSASVHLGGNKGY
+874 DTTGSVHVGGNKGY
-888 GLEIRDLAHDVTVF
+888 GIEIRDLARDVTVF
-902 NTVVGAGVG
+902 NTAVGAGVG
-911 LLGPS
+911 LIGPS
-916 LQKAVQLPN
+916 LRKAVQLPN
-925 GKGGISIGPGVS
+925 GKGGIAIGPGVS

-1023 VSGNLITRNTGNG
+1023 ISGNLIARNTGNG
-1036 VRLQAA
+1036 VVLRAA
-1042 KGLLVGG
+1042 QGLLVGG

-1059 RNKAFGLYAAGDCSG
+1059 RNKAFGLYAAGNCSG
-1074 SMVEGNTIARNI
+1074 STVEGNTIARNI

-1119 KGKKVVLVGSYLP
+1119 KGKKVVLVGSYKP
-1132 SLPGNNANSSLMG
+1132 DNSSVVMG

-1158 SVRVNPVFPGQTVTA
+1158 TVQVNPTFSGQTVTA

-1181 DAFSP
+1181 DAFNP

-1192 VRVVGT
+1192 IRVVGT
-1198 YKYQDSPVDGQYG
+1198 YEYSESAVAGQHG
-1211 VLYQGPANGVGGTW
+1211 VIYQGPANGVGGTW
-1225 TQINVPA
+1225 TQINVPE
-1232 DLAGGTVTNTIPH
+1232 DLAGSTVLNTIPH

-1251 VVGNYSVEGQPVGAA
+1251 VVGNYDVVGQPVG
-1266 SAFIYEISTGQY
+1266 SGNAFIYDISTREY
-1278 QLFDSSW
+1278 QVFDSSW
-1285 GGLTDLTSAY
+1285 GGVNELTSAY

-1302 PTSTFYTI
+1302 PASTFYTI
-1310 VGGAVYEGANTAYMV
+1310 VGGSKHEGANTAYMV

-1344 EVAGDTHFEGINAA
+1344 ETRGDTHFEGINAA

-1372 TSDAAYVYVP
+1372 TADAAYAYVP
-1382 VGRDGEFGAA
+1382 VNRDGEFGAA

-1414 QMGICSLPNP
+1414 QMGICII
-1424 AYQTDSTL
+1424 TD
-1432 PPTVERTYKATVTV
+1432 PTTGGLVERTYKATVTV

-1459 AARQG
+1459 KARQG

-1475 AQYAPTQVTSPDQL
+1475 ALYAPTQVTSPDQL

-1549 TANPLIR
+1549 TANPLNR
-1556 DINGTPT
+1556 DVNGTPT

-1586 KAEPT
+1586 QAEPT

-1663 LWEVNFCLIYLL
+1663 LWEVNFCLIYML

-1682 MPSQWNPIP
+1682 MPAQWNPIP
-1691 AEVAKALLTSE
+1691 NDVATALLNSQ
-1702 TGRVRFSDYASYFPR
+1702 TGRVRFSDYASYFPAG
-1717 ECVVASP
+1717 CVVAKP

>member
-27 RGRGLITGNR
+27 RGRGLSAGSR
-37 SGRGP
+37 SARGP

-61 TYVVSTL
+61 TFVVNTL

-77 EAIIAANAHKGA
+77 EAIIAANTHKGA
-89 DAIDFSVT
+89 DAIDFSVA

-104 ALPAV
+104 ALPTV
-109 TDSLE
+109 TDSLQ
-114 LDGSSAPGYAGKPIV
+114 LDGSSAPGYAGKPVV

-144 ADGSVIKSLSLVDS
+144 ADGSVIQSLSLVDS
-158 SGAGISLSA
+158 SGAGISLAA
-167 SAVTVAGNYI
+167 SGVTVAGNYI
-177 GLRADGVTIESNRG
+177 GLRADGVTSEGNRG

-229 FQGLRGGN
+229 LQGLRGGN
-237 RPGEYLISGTTGDN
+237 RPGEYLISGTTGNN

-260 ITTTGGKSYP
+260 ITATGGKSYP
-270 VRVPGAMS
+270 VRVPGALS

-297 YINSGSDTRHGFMFE
+297 YINSGSDTRHGFLFE
-312 GTTTDLTNGTGT
+312 GTTADLTNGTGT

-353 TVGDPQGTGE
+353 TVGDPQGTGQ

-381 DSISSTAYGIW
+381 DSVSSTAYGIW

-405 SRLSIDPNQPLGQ
+405 SKLSIDPNQPLGQ
-418 GFLVDYDAS
+418 GFLVDYDSS

-493 VDVAYPGSAATI
+493 VDLAYPGSAATI

-510 GSALTGFGLGVNGG
+510 GSALTGFGLGGSSG

-546 GAGISITGAGAT
+546 GAGISITGIGAT
-558 NNHVAM
+558 NNHVSM

-629 SEGAESN
+629 SDGAEFN
-636 QLSGNYVGTT
+636 QVSGNYVGTT
-646 VSGLAPLGNTLD
+646 VSGLAPLGNALD

-696 TDSDN
+696 TDSNN

-723 NGLLVSGNSQGVTL
+723 DGLLVSGNSQGVTL

-763 VNSWNSFVGMVSFG
+763 LLSWNSFVGMVAFG
-777 GAAANGKNGILITS
+777 GAAPNGKDGILITS
-791 TNPAFDL
+791 SNPAFDL
-798 NHQQTW
+798 NDQRTW
-804 NIIRTSLIGGN
+804 NIVRTSLIGGN
-815 VGNGIEIS
+815 VGNGIEIA

-840 FIMRPL
+840 IIMRPM

-859 HNIALGGFQPSIEQF
+859 HNIAIGGFQPSIEQF

-888 GLEIRDLAHDVTVF
+888 GLEMRDLAHDVTVF

-937 DVAIGS
+937 DVSIGS
-943 GLSVPNGYSAA
+943 GLKVPNGYSAA
-954 VAYNNGVGI
+954 VAYNNGTGI

-985 IQIKGG
+985 IQIRGG
-991 TNVLIGTETA
+991 TGVQIGTVAA
-1001 PNLISGNTGF
+1001 PNSVAGNTGF
-1011 GVLASGTLTGSA
+1011 GVFASGTLTGSA
-1023 VSGNLITRNTGNG
+1023 ISGNLITRNTGNG
-1036 VRLQAA
+1036 VILRAA
-1042 KGLLVGG
+1042 QGLLVGG

-1059 RNKAFGLYAAGDCSG
+1059 RNKAFGLLATGDCSG
-1074 SMVEGNTIARNI
+1074 STVEGNTIVRNT
-1086 AGNTNVAKSSGLI
+1086 AGNQNVANSSGLV

-1107 GVNDSVTGVRGA
+1107 GANESVTGVRGA
-1119 KGKKVVLVGSYLP
+1119 TGKKVVLVGSYKLE
-1132 SLPGNNANSSLMG
+1132 GSSTLMG
-1145 QWWVGDLTTGVGK
+1145 QWWVGDLTTGVGRT
-1158 SVRVNPVFPGQTVTA
+1158 VQVNPTFSGQTVTA

-1181 DAFSP
+1181 ASFNP
-1186 TLGKDN
+1186 AIGKDN
-1192 VRVVGT
+1192 IRVVGT
-1198 YKYQDSPVDGQYG
+1198 YEYSESAVDGQHG
-1211 VLYQGPANGVGGTW
+1211 VIYQGPANGVGGTW
-1225 TQINVPA
+1225 TQINVPD
-1232 DLAGGTVTNTIPH
+1232 DLAGGTVFNTIPH

-1251 VVGNYSVEGQPVGAA
+1251 VVGNYDVVGQPVG
-1266 SAFIYEISTGQY
+1266 SGNAFIYDITTREY
-1278 QLFDSSW
+1278 QVFDASW
-1285 GGLTDLTSAY
+1285 GGTSQLTTAY
-1295 GIWQNGG
+1295 GVWQNDG
-1302 PTSTFYTI
+1302 PASTFYTI
-1310 VGGAVYEGANTAYMV
+1310 VGGSEHDGANTAYMV
-1325 DYDSSTKTF
+1325 DYDSATKTF

-1344 EVAGDTHFEGINAA
+1344 AVRGDTHFEGINAA
-1358 PGGYTLSATILSGG
+1358 PGGYTLSGTILAGG
-1372 TSDAAYVYVP
+1372 TADAAYAYVP
-1382 VGRDGEFGAA
+1382 VHRDGGFGPA

-1414 QMGICSLPNP
+1414 EMGICII
-1424 AYQTDSTL
+1424 TDPVSQQSA
-1432 PPTVERTYKATVTV
+1432 ERTYKATVTV

-1459 AARQG
+1459 EARRG

-1469 AGAQRY
+1469 AGAQRF
-1475 AQYAPTQVTSPDQL
+1475 AQYAPTQVTSPDQF

-1502 KALGLDKS
+1502 RALGLDKR
-1510 KCFTEEQYLAF
+1510 KCFTEYQYLTF
-1521 ISGQGANG
+1521 ISGNGANG

-1549 TANPLIR
+1549 TVNPLTR

-1586 KAEPT
+1586 QAEPT

-1596 VIAPGGYMDTWAA
+1596 VIAPGGYMDTWAK
-1609 ANGATASLQMLRR
+1609 ANGATPSLEMLRQ

-1654 MAGLSMTPP
+1654 VAGLSMTPP
-1663 LWEVNFCLIYLL
+1663 LWEVNFCLIYML

-1682 MPSQWNPIP
+1682 MPAQWNPIP
-1691 AEVAKALLTSE
+1691 AEVASALLNSQ
-1702 TGRVRFSDYASYFPR
+1702 TGRVPFSDYASYFPAK
-1717 ECVVASP
+1717 CVVANP
-1724 I
+1724 A

>member
-14 TARSSRRRSRHDG
+14 TARTNRRPSRQDG
-27 RGRGLITGNR
+27 RGPGPSAGSR
-37 SGRGP
+37 STHGP

-54 AAFVASE
+54 AALVASE

-77 EAIIAANAHKGA
+77 EAIIAANTHKGA
-89 DAIDFSVT
+89 DAIDFNVV

-104 ALPAV
+104 ALPTV

-114 LDGSSAPGYAGKPIV
+114 IDGTSAPGYAGRPVV

-135 NAGLVVSVG
+135 NAGLVISTG
-144 ADGSVIKSLSLVDS
+144 SDGSVIKSLSLVDS

-177 GLRADGVTIESNRG
+177 GLRADGSTIESNRG

-221 ISLQPVKG
+221 ISLQPVNAL
-229 FQGLRGGN
+229 QGLRGGD
-237 RPGEYLISGTTGDN
+237 RPGQYLISGTTGDN

-260 ITTTGGKSYP
+260 ITATGGKSYP
-270 VRVPGAMS
+270 VRVPGALS
-278 TSVYGPDNLGGN
+278 TSVYGPDNLGGG

-297 YINSGSDTRHGFMFE
+297 YINSGSDTRHGFLFE

-324 YTTIDVA
+324 YTTIDVD
-331 GATFTY
+331 GASVTY

-347 GNAEGP
+347 GNANGP
-353 TVGDPQGTGE
+353 TVGDPQGTGQ
-363 AFLYDVATK
+363 AFLYDVSTK
-372 QFIGDIRFP
+372 QFISNIRFP
-381 DSISSTAYGIW
+381 GSVGNTAYGIW
-392 HNGGTSYTICGGF
+392 HNGGTNYTICGGF
-405 SRLSIDPNQPLGQ
+405 SELSIDNGGDEHQPIGQ
-418 GFLVDYDAS
+418 AYLVDYDSS
-427 TGQFSHWKALNY
+427 TGEFSNWKELNY
-439 PKGFDVVTH
+439 PKGVDILTH

-458 VYTLAASSV
+458 VYTLSASSV

-493 VDVAYPGSAATI
+493 VDLAYPGSPASI
-505 TTSVS
+505 MTSVS
-510 GSALTGFGLGVNGG
+510 GSALTGFGLGGSGG
-524 VQVFQATVDSG
+524 LLVFQATVDSG

-546 GAGISITGAGAT
+546 GAGISITGIGAT

-606 KGVFVRPPQGNLI
+606 KGVFVQPPQGNLI

-629 SEGAESN
+629 SDGAESN
-636 QLSGNYVGTT
+636 QISGNYVGTKA
-646 VSGLAPLGNTLD
+646 SGLAPLGNALD

-723 NGLLVSGNSQGVTL
+723 NGLLVSGDSQGVTL

-763 VNSWNSFVGMVSFG
+763 VLSWNSFVGMVAFG
-777 GAAANGKNGILITS
+777 GAVANGKNGILITS

-798 NHQQTW
+798 NDQRTW

-815 VGNGIEIS
+815 VGNGIEIA

-840 FIMRPL
+840 NILRPL
-846 ANGGSGIVIGGTA
+846 ANGGSGIVVGGTA
-859 HNIALGGFQPSIEQF
+859 HNIAIGGFQPSIEQF
-874 DTSASVHLGGNKGY
+874 DTTGSVHVGGNKGY
-888 GLEIRDLAHDVTVF
+888 GLEILDLAHDVTVF
-902 NTVVGAGVG
+902 NTAVGAGVG
-911 LLGPS
+911 LIGPS
-916 LQKAVQLPN
+916 LRKAVQLPN

-937 DVAIGS
+937 DVSIGS

-954 VAYNNGVGI
+954 VAYNKGVGI
-963 TIDGASN
+963 SIDGASN
-970 ISLEGTKVENNAKGG
+970 VSVEGTKVENNAKGG
-985 IQIKGG
+985 IQIRSG

-1001 PNLISGNTGF
+1001 PNSISGNTGF

-1036 VRLQAA
+1036 VVLRAA
-1042 KGLLVGG
+1042 QGLLVGG

-1059 RNKAFGLYAAGDCSG
+1059 RNKAFGLLATGNCSG
-1074 SMVEGNTIARNI
+1074 STVEGNTIERNT
-1086 AGNTNVAKSSGLI
+1086 AGNLNVARSSGLV

-1107 GVNDSVTGVRGA
+1107 GENESVTGVRGA
-1119 KGKKVVLVGSYLP
+1119 RGKKVILVGSYLP
-1132 SLPGNNANSSLMG
+1132 DNELRNPVMG
-1145 QWWVGDLTTGVGK
+1145 QWWVGDLSTGVGQK
-1158 SVRVNPVFPGQTVTA
+1158 VRVSPTFSGQTVTT
-1173 SLYYGPNT
+1173 SIYYGPNT
-1181 DAFSP
+1181 DAFNP
-1186 TLGKDN
+1186 ALGKN
-1192 VRVVGT
+1192 NIRVVGT
-1198 YKYQDSPVDGQYG
+1198 YEYSESAVAGQHG

-1225 TQINVPA
+1225 TQINVP
-1232 DLAGGTVTNTIPH
+1232 DSVAGGTVTNTIPH
-1245 STMGNL
+1245 STMGTL
-1251 VVGNYSVEGQPVGAA
+1251 VVGNYSVEGQQAGTA
-1266 SAFIYEISTGQY
+1266 SAFIYDIRTDTY
-1278 QLFDSSW
+1278 QVFDSLW
-1285 GGLTDLTSAY
+1285 GGVTNLTSAY

-1302 PTSTFYTI
+1302 PNSTSYTI

-1325 DYDSSTKTF
+1325 HYDSATQTF
-1334 SHKTFFPLGT
+1334 SNKTFFPLGT
-1344 EVAGDTHFEGINAA
+1344 GLAGDTHFEGINAA

-1372 TSDAAYVYVP
+1372 TANAAYAYVP
-1382 VGRDGEFGAA
+1382 VGSNGSFGAA
-1392 QWVPLHY
+1392 RWVPVHY

-1414 QMGICSLPNP
+1414 EMGICILPNP
-1424 AYQTDSTL
+1424 NPISPRYIQ
-1432 PPTVERTYKATVTV
+1432 RTYKATVTV
-1446 TGGPAGGANISIP
+1446 TGAPAGGATISIP
-1459 AARQG
+1459 KARQG

-1469 AGAQRY
+1469 AGAQRF

-1510 KCFTEEQYLAF
+1510 QCFTEEQYLAF
-1521 ISGQGANG
+1521 ISGNGANG

-1549 TANPLIR
+1549 MVNPLNR

-1563 QIVLGSYGLAV
+1563 QIYLGSYGLAV

-1586 KAEPT
+1586 QAEPT

-1609 ANGATASLQMLRR
+1609 ANGATASLDMLRK

-1654 MAGLSMTPP
+1654 VVGLSMTPP
-1663 LWEVNFCLIYLL
+1663 LWEVNFCLIYML
-1675 NPKLAAN
+1675 NPRLAAN
-1682 MPSQWNPIP
+1682 MPAQWNPIP
-1691 AEVAKALLTSE
+1691 AEVATALLNSQ

-1717 ECVVASP
+1717 ECVVANP

>member
-27 RGRGLITGNR
+27 RGRGLSAGSR
-37 SGRGP
+37 SARGP

-61 TYVVSTL
+61 TFVVNTL

-77 EAIIAANAHKGA
+77 EAIIAANTHKGA
-89 DAIDFSVT
+89 DAIDFSVA

-104 ALPAV
+104 ALPTV

-114 LDGSSAPGYAGKPIV
+114 LDGSSAPGYAGKPVV

-135 NAGLVVSVG
+135 NAGLIISAG
-144 ADGSVIKSLSLVDS
+144 ADGSVIQSLSLVDS
-158 SGAGISLSA
+158 SGAGISLAA

-177 GLRADGVTIESNRG
+177 GLRADGSTIESNRG

-200 HDNLIGNDDPV
+200 RDNLIGNDD
-211 KSIRYFTPAG
+211 
-221 ISLQPVKG
+221 
-229 FQGLRGGN
+229 
-237 RPGEYLISGTTGDN
+237 
-251 GDGLLFVGP
+251 
-260 ITTTGGKSYP
+260 
-270 VRVPGAMS
+270 S
-278 TSVYGPDNLGGN
+278 TS
-290 RVRLVGS
+290 
-297 YINSGSDTRHGFMFE
+297 
-312 GTTTDLTNGTGT
+312 
-324 YTTIDVA
+324 
-331 GATFTY
+331 
-337 VHSTMGGLAV
+337 
-347 GNAEGP
+347 
-353 TVGDPQGTGE
+353 
-363 AFLYDVATK
+363 AFA
-372 QFIGDIRFP
+372 
-381 DSISSTAYGIW
+381 
-392 HNGGTSYTICGGF
+392 
-405 SRLSIDPNQPLGQ
+405 
-418 GFLVDYDAS
+418 
-427 TGQFSHWKALNY
+427 
-439 PKGFDVVTH
+439 
-448 FEGISSTEAG
+448 
-458 VYTLAASSV
+458 
-467 HTGSALP
+467 
-474 GSFVTVRRNAD
+474 
-485 GSFSDGVW
+485 
-493 VDVAYPGSAATI
+493 
-505 TTSVS
+505 
-510 GSALTGFGLGVNGG
+510 
-524 VQVFQATVDSG
+524 
-535 FQLSNVISGNR
+535 LSNVISGNR
-546 GAGISITGAGAT
+546 GNGVSITGVGAT
-558 NNHVAM
+558 KNIVSM
-564 NFIGTDVTGTLR
+564 NYIGTDITGTR
-576 RGNGGNGVVI
+576 NRGNGGNGVLI
-586 TAGATGNLIGG
+586 TAGATGNLVGG
-597 EATGGNDPT
+597 EATGGNAPT

-629 SEGAESN
+629 SEGAELN
-636 QLSGNYVGTT
+636 QVSGNYVGTKA
-646 VSGLAPLGNTLD
+646 SGLAPLGNALD

-840 FIMRPL
+840 IIMRPM

-859 HNIALGGFQPSIEQF
+859 HNIAIGGFQPSIEQF
-874 DTSASVHLGGNKGY
+874 DTAASVHLGGNKGY

-954 VAYNNGVGI
+954 VAYNNGAGI

-970 ISLEGTKVENNAKGG
+970 ISLEGTKVEANAKGG
-985 IQIKGG
+985 IQIRGG

-1011 GVLASGTLTGSA
+1011 GVFASGTLTGSA
-1023 VSGNLITRNTGNG
+1023 ISGNLIARNTGNG

-1042 KGLLVGG
+1042 QGLLVGG

-1059 RNKAFGLYAAGDCSG
+1059 RNQAFGLYAAGNCSG
-1074 SMVEGNTIARNI
+1074 SLVEGNTIERNT
-1086 AGNTNVAKSSGLI
+1086 AGNTNVAKSSGLVI
-1099 VVDYSLIL
+1099 VDYSLIL
-1107 GVNDSVTGVRGA
+1107 GTNESVTGVRGA
-1119 KGKKVVLVGSYLP
+1119 KGKKVVLVGSYKP
-1132 SLPGNNANSSLMG
+1132 DNSTVLTG

-1158 SVRVNPVFPGQTVTA
+1158 AVRVNPTFSGQTVTA

-1181 DAFSP
+1181 DAFNP
-1186 TLGKDN
+1186 ALGKDN
-1192 VRVVGT
+1192 IRVVGT
-1198 YKYQDSPVDGQYG
+1198 YEYSESAVDGQHG
-1211 VLYQGPANGVGGTW
+1211 VIYQGPANGVGGRW
-1225 TQINVPA
+1225 TQINVPE
-1232 DLAGGTVTNTIPH
+1232 DLAGGTVFNTIPH

-1251 VVGNYSVEGQPVGAA
+1251 VVGNYDVVGQPVG
-1266 SAFIYEISTGQY
+1266 SGNAFIYDISTREY
-1278 QLFDSSW
+1278 QVFDSSW
-1285 GGLTDLTSAY
+1285 GGVTELTSAY
-1295 GIWQNGG
+1295 GIWQNDG

-1310 VGGAVYEGANTAYMV
+1310 VGGSKHEGANTAYMV

-1344 EVAGDTHFEGINAA
+1344 ATKGDAHFEGINAV
-1358 PGGYTLSATILSGG
+1358 PGGYTLSSTILFGG
-1372 TSDAAYVYVP
+1372 TADAAYAYVP
-1382 VGRDGEFGAA
+1382 VNRDGDFGAA

-1414 QMGICSLPNP
+1414 QMGICII
-1424 AYQTDSTL
+1424 TDPISQQS
-1432 PPTVERTYKATVTV
+1432 VERTYKATVTV
-1446 TGGPAGGANISIP
+1446 TGGPAGGENISIP

-1464 FVGPT
+1464 FVGPA
-1469 AGAQRY
+1469 AGAQRF
-1475 AQYAPTQVTSPDQL
+1475 AQYGPTQVTSPDQL
-1489 NQPIGQEKADEIA
+1489 NQPIGQVKADEIA

-1521 ISGQGANG
+1521 ISGQGVNG
-1529 SGDPQQAALVDES
+1529 SGDPQQAALVNES

-1549 TANPLIR
+1549 TVNPLNR
-1556 DINGTPT
+1556 NINGTPT
-1563 QIVLGSYGLAV
+1563 EIYLGSYGLAV

-1586 KAEPT
+1586 EAEPT

-1596 VIAPGGYMDTWAA
+1596 VIAPGGYMDTWAQ
-1609 ANGATASLQMLRR
+1609 ANGATDSLDMLRR

-1647 RNGFGSA
+1647 RDGFRSA
-1654 MAGLSMTPP
+1654 VVGLSMTPP
-1663 LWEVNFCLIYLL
+1663 LWEVNFCLIYML
-1675 NPKLAAN
+1675 NPSLAAN
-1682 MPSQWNPIP
+1682 MPAQWNPIP
-1691 AEVAKALLTSE
+1691 AEVANALLNSQ

-1717 ECVVASP
+1717 ECVVANP
-1724 I
+1724 N